1 MNYQIHINTPRQPV
15 CLLLCWRF
23 YLFSLA
29 CISFLVRCLSVNLSF
44 CLPRCQCHHF
54 SQVLMKIFTN
64 KRHLYVYI
72 RFHQSLLLLFGP
84 PRPPARPPLFFTG
97 IFFLFSLLNAAGSR
111 SAAATS
117 HLLLAWLLAWRTV
130 THIHTQTPHTPDGVL
145 STPCFSERTKRYHL
159 AKISFHR
166 GNTTLRCYAPAETLK
181 LLFRMIFFNKVD
193 GVFPLKAPMCKLLF
207 NLITTP

>member
-1 MNYQIHINTPRQPV
+1 MSIFVSTS
-15 CLLLCWRF
+15 RF
-23 YLFSLA
+23 FSCSA
-29 CISFLVRCLSVNLSF
+29 
-44 CLPRCQCHHF
+44 PPPA
-54 SQVLMKIFTN
+54 
-64 KRHLYVYI
+64 
-72 RFHQSLLLLFGP
+72 SLLY
-84 PRPPARPPLFFTG
+84 RY
-97 IFFLFSLLNAAGSR
+97 IFFILTLKRSWQSVGRCDITPPTSVAAC
-111 SAAATS
+111 
-117 HLLLAWLLAWRTV
+117 L

-166 GNTTLRCYAPAETLK
+166 GNTTLRCYGPAETLK